1 MCAKIYGYP
10 RLFEVIKTTR
20 PLLMLDRV
28 KIDTDTG
35 KVLGKKVVSVN
46 EPYFPGHFPDSPIM
60 PGVLQLA
67 ALSQAAEALLR
78 SKGVVEEKDD
88 LKITMVNRYKF
99 RSPALPG
106 DLLDISVELIEE
118 ADGIHRFKGAVTC
131 QGKTVS
137 QGEFGLKAVT
147 GTPDREHADSFN
159 AVLPLTEEE
168 QNKTEG
174 REECAAIMQNI
185 PHRFPFLLVDRQI
198 CFDKENLTNVV
209 VKNISGGEDFFRA
222 LRRPVLPEYLQAE
235 IAAQAGCA
243 LAFETPE
250 SENKLAYFMSIDKAE
265 FNEEVVAGDQLL
277 IRVEAA
283 LRGKLGSCV
292 SRMFVGERQV
302 AQLSVKF
309 VFVDKE

>member
-1 MCAKIYGYP
+1 MRAKIYAYP
-10 RLFEVIKTTR
+10 RLFDVIKTTR

-28 KIDTDTG
+28 EVDTDRNAA
-35 KVLGKKVVSVN
+35 LGKKVVSAN
-46 EPYFPGHFPDSPIM
+46 EPYFPGHFPDAPIM

-67 ALSQAAEALLR
+67 ALAQAAEALLR
-78 SKGVVEEKDD
+78 TQGVVEDNED
-88 LKITMVNRYKF
+88 LKITTVNRYKF

-106 DLLDISVELIEE
+106 DLLDINVELVEE
-118 ADGIHRFKGAVTC
+118 THGIHRFKGAVTC
-131 QGKTVS
+131 QGKAVS
-137 QGEFGLKAVT
+137 QGEFTLKAVT
-147 GTPDREHADSFN
+147 GIPDRENTESFHA
-159 AVLPLTEEE
+159 ALPLTEEE
-168 QNKTEG
+168 KHRTEG
-174 REECAAIMQNI
+174 REECAAIMRNI

-198 CFDKENLTNVV
+198 CFDKEKLTNVV
-209 VKNISGGEDFFRA
+209 VKNISGGEAFFHA

-250 SENKLAYFMSIDKAE
+250 SEGKLAYYMSIDKAE
-265 FNEEVVAGDQLL
+265 FSEEIVAGDQVL

-292 SRMFVGERQV
+292 SRMFVGERQM
-302 AQLSVKF
+302 AELSVKF